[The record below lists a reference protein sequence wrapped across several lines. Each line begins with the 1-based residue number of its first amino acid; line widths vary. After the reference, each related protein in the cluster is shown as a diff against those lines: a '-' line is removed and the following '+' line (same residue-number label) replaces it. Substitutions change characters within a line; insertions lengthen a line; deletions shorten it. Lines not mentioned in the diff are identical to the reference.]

1 MGNMKSAFERAWER
15 AERLGKLSP
24 QELRERKEEEFSLIG
39 YGLAERYLE
48 HGRPEILEEEVSKY
62 SDEEKEIVTRA
73 TLSRL
78 VAAMEIEGRE
88 TATRAMTGIV
98 TLKGN
103 GPIQG
108 IGEKIAS
115 IYQEYEQE
123 RQQKYEQKKDE
134 IQRGEREILHRLRIS
149 GSAVAGI
156 DSEVSATWHKMAAGL
171 RSQFNERL
179 DQLKQELLNLLT
191 GG

>member
-1 MGNMKSAFERAWER
+1 MENMKSAFERAWER
-15 AERLGKLSP
+15 AEKLGKLSP

-39 YGLAERYLE
+39 HGLAKRYLE
-48 HGRPEILEEEVSKY
+48 HGRSEIFEEEVSKY
-62 SDEEKEIVTRA
+62 SDEEKEIVIRV

-78 VAAMEIEGRE
+78 VAAVEIEGRE

-98 TLKGN
+98 VLKGD
-103 GPIQG
+103 GPIQE

-123 RQQKYEQKKDE
+123 RQQKYEQKKDD
-134 IQRGEREILHRLRIS
+134 IQRGEKAILHQLRIS
-149 GSAVAGI
+149 GSAVAEI
-156 DSEVSATWHKMAAGL
+156 NSEVSGAWHEMAAEL

-179 DQLKQELLNLLT
+179 DQLKQDLMNLLAR
-191 GG
+191 G

>member
-98 TLKGN
+98 TLKGD

-108 IGEKIAS
+108 IGGKIAS

-123 RQQKYEQKKDE
+123 RQQKYEQEKGE